1 MPVSFGGQLVS
12 VITDYSFKLCEM
24 SLHVVSVGLLQNV
37 AKKNMRTHIWCPS
50 ESLAAFMMISE
61 NV

>member
-37 AKKNMRTHIWCPS
+37 AKKKYAHTHMVPFRIPGC
-50 ESLAAFMMISE
+50 LHDDK
-61 NV
+61 